1 MAIKPIKRLLWS
13 MGLPMVFSM
22 VLQALYNVVDTIF
35 VVNMGETGIKAN
47 LALTYVFP
55 VQIFMI
61 AVGVGT
67 GIGVNALLSRSLGEK
82 DQKKIGLTLGNGIF
96 LGICLYLIFF
106 LFGLFVSKWFM
117 SIQTND
123 EEIIKM
129 GSEYLTIVTT
139 LSFGAIAFN
148 VFERFLQATGKTV
161 HSTIA
166 QVVGALINIILDY
179 VFIYPLNMGVAGAA
193 YATVIGQIAS
203 LLTAM
208 VFHYFLNKEVSHSF
222 KDILPNLKIIGSIYK
237 VGWAAMLMQAL
248 LSINMFVM
256 IRVFSLNS
264 QGDLINGTYGIYYKI
279 QQIALFSCFGLSNT
293 IISLLS
299 FNVGL
304 NDKER
309 IKECIKWGIIDTVI
323 VAGIITI
330 LFESLAGPIANL
342 FGLTASEDNKE
353 QIISLCETSIRIA
366 SVGYIF
372 MGVSLAIQ
380 GILQAY
386 RKSVT
391 PLMISLL
398 RLIILLVPFALIF
411 VYNDNAINTVWWSF
425 PIAELLTAIISSSIL
440 FFHYKKI
447 IISSE
452 FFTMK
457 KRNK

>member
-1 MAIKPIKRLLWS
+1 MNDNKMATQPINRLFWS

-22 VLQALYNVVDTIF
+22 VLQALYNVVDTVFII
-35 VVNMGETGIKAN
+35 NMGETGIKAN

-67 GIGVNALLSRSLGEK
+67 GIGINALLSRGLGEK

-96 LGICLYLIFF
+96 LGLCLYLIFL
-106 LFGLFVSKWFM
+106 LFGLFASKWFM

-123 EEIIKM
+123 EEIIRM

-139 LSFGAIAFN
+139 LSFGAIGFN
-148 VFERFLQATGKTV
+148 VFERFLQATGKTM
-161 HSTIA
+161 HSTIS
-166 QVVGALINIILDY
+166 QVVGALINIVLDY

-203 LLTAM
+203 FLVAVL
-208 VFHYFLNKEVSHSF
+208 FHYLLNKEAKHSY
-222 KDILPNLKIIGSIYK
+222 KDIIPDIKIIGSIYK
-237 VGWAAMLMQAL
+237 VAWAAMLMQAL

-256 IRVFSLNS
+256 IKVFSINPD
-264 QGDLINGTYGIYYKI
+264 GDLINGTYGIYYKI

-299 FNVGL
+299 FNIGL
-304 NDKER
+304 NDKMR

-330 LFESLAGPIANL
+330 LFEVLAGPIANL
-342 FGLTASEDNKE
+342 FGLTTSGENKE
-353 QIISLCETSIRIA
+353 QIINLSQTSIRIA
-366 SVGYIF
+366 SIGYVF

-391 PLMISLL
+391 PLIISLF
-398 RLIILLVPFALIF
+398 RLIVLLVPFALLF
-411 VYNDNAINTVWWSF
+411 VNNNNAVNLVWWSF
-425 PIAELLTAIISSSIL
+425 PIAELLTAIISLFIL
-440 FFHYKKI
+440 FKHI
-447 IISSE
+447 RMHISI
-452 FFTMK
+452 
-457 KRNK
+457 

>member
-1 MAIKPIKRLLWS
+1 MNDNKMATKPINRLFWS

-22 VLQALYNVVDTIF
+22 VLQALYNVVDTVFII
-35 VVNMGETGIKAN
+35 NMGETGIKAN

-67 GIGVNALLSRSLGEK
+67 GIGINALLSRGLGEK

-96 LGICLYLIFF
+96 LGLCLYLIFL
-106 LFGLFVSKWFM
+106 LFGLFASKWFM

-123 EEIIKM
+123 EEIIRM
-129 GSEYLTIVTT
+129 GSEYLSIVTT
-139 LSFGAIAFN
+139 LSFGAIGFN
-148 VFERFLQATGKTV
+148 VFERFLQATGKTM
-161 HSTIA
+161 HSTIS
-166 QVVGALINIILDY
+166 QVVGALINIVLDY

-193 YATVIGQIAS
+193 YATVIGQIVS
-203 LLTAM
+203 LLVA
-208 VFHYFLNKEVSHSF
+208 VLFHYLLNKEAKHSF
-222 KDILPNLKIIGSIYK
+222 KDIIPDIKIIGSIYK
-237 VGWAAMLMQAL
+237 VAWAAMLMQAL

-256 IRVFSLNS
+256 IKVFSINPD
-264 QGDLINGTYGIYYKI
+264 GDLINGTYGIYYKI

-299 FNVGL
+299 FNIGL
-304 NDKER
+304 NDKLR

-330 LFESLAGPIANL
+330 LFEVLAGPIANL
-342 FGLTASEDNKE
+342 FGLTTSGENKE
-353 QIISLCETSIRIA
+353 QIINLCQTSIRIA
-366 SVGYIF
+366 SIGYVF

-391 PLMISLL
+391 PLIISLL
-398 RLIILLVPFALIF
+398 RLIVLLVPFALLF
-411 VYNDNAINTVWWSF
+411 VNNNNAVNLVWWSF
-425 PIAELLTAIISSSIL
+425 PIAELLTAIISLFIL
-440 FFHYKKI
+440 FKYFRIH
-447 IISSE
+447 ISI
-452 FFTMK
+452 
-457 KRNK
+457 

>member
-1 MAIKPIKRLLWS
+1 MNDNKMATKPINRLFWS

-22 VLQALYNVVDTIF
+22 VLQALYNVVDTVFII
-35 VVNMGETGIKAN
+35 NMGEIGIKAN

-67 GIGVNALLSRSLGEK
+67 GIGINALLSRGLGEK

-96 LGICLYLIFF
+96 LGLCLYLIFL
-106 LFGLFVSKWFM
+106 LFGLFASKWFM

-123 EEIIKM
+123 EEIIRM
-129 GSEYLTIVTT
+129 GSEYLSIVTT
-139 LSFGAIAFN
+139 LSFGAIGFN
-148 VFERFLQATGKTV
+148 VFERFLQATGKTM
-161 HSTIA
+161 HSTIS
-166 QVVGALINIILDY
+166 QVVGALINIVLDY

-203 LLTAM
+203 LLVA
-208 VFHYFLNKEVSHSF
+208 VLFHYLLNKEAKHSY
-222 KDILPNLKIIGSIYK
+222 KDIIPDIKIIGSIYK
-237 VGWAAMLMQAL
+237 VAWAAMIMQAL

-256 IRVFSLNS
+256 IKVFSINPD
-264 QGDLINGTYGIYYKI
+264 GDLINGTYGIYYKI

-299 FNVGL
+299 FNIGL
-304 NDKER
+304 NDKMR

-330 LFESLAGPIANL
+330 LFEVLAGPIANL
-342 FGLTASEDNKE
+342 FGLTTSGENKE
-353 QIISLCETSIRIA
+353 QIINLCQTSIRIA
-366 SVGYIF
+366 SIGYVF

-391 PLMISLL
+391 PLIISML
-398 RLIILLVPFALIF
+398 RLIVLLVPFALLF
-411 VYNDNAINTVWWSF
+411 VNNNNAVNLVWWSF
-425 PIAELLTAIISSSIL
+425 PIAELLTAIISLFIL
-440 FFHYKKI
+440 FKHI
-447 IISSE
+447 RIHISI
-452 FFTMK
+452 
-457 KRNK
+457 